1 MVNEPS
7 FVLNDKLGG
16 MNWAYCNASSGSGN
30 GKDGKGGNMQIQKY
44 LSIVTTSTLKDSE
57 TK

>member
-16 MNWAYCNASSGSGN
+16 MNWAYCNASSGSSN
-30 GKDGKGGNMQIQKY
+30 GKGGNMQTQKY